1 MRGYKAAIRMFL
13 DFFYTLR
20 RHKIPVTLTE
30 WRVLMQA
37 LSMGFAHTSL
47 ERFYTLARSLLV
59 KDVSYYD
66 AYDLAFQEAFH
77 GITTPDAIIDEILAW
92 LQDPH
97 TLAHLTPEQLALLQ
111 ELDLEALRAP
121 T

>member
-1 MRGYKAAIRMFL
+1 
-13 DFFYTLR
+13 
-20 RHKIPVTLTE
+20 
-30 WRVLMQA
+30 
-37 LSMGFAHTSL
+37 MGFAQASL

-66 AYDLAFQEAFH
+66 AATWPSKEAFH

-97 TLAHLTPEQLALLQ
+97 A
-111 ELDLEALRAP
+111 
-121 T
+121 